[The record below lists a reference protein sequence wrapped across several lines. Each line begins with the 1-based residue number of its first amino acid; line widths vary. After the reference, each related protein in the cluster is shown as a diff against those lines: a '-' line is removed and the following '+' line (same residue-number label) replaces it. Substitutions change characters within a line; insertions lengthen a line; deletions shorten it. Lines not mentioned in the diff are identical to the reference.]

1 MNRLEKVMSR
11 VVSNFQNTF
20 LERRQILDVVF
31 ITSKAID
38 SWLKSSFNGVL
49 CKLDIEKVYDHVNLD
64 FLLRVM
70 GKMGFGQK

>member
-20 LERRQILDVVF
+20 LERRLILDVVF

-49 CKLDIEKVYDHVNLD
+49 CKFDIEKVYDHVNLD
-64 FLLRVM
+64 FLLRIM

>member
-1 MNRLEKVMSR
+1 MSR

-31 ITSKAID
+31 ITSKA
-38 SWLKSSFNGVL
+38 KSSFNGVL

-70 GKMGFGQK
+70 WKMGFGQK

>member
-1 MNRLEKVMSR
+1 MNRLEQVMSR

-70 GKMGFGQK
+70 